1 MKRFLIVSDP
11 PAAPGYLPRLRFMCD
26 YLVQK
31 GYDATL
37 LTEQYQS
44 IDFAHSYPIQT
55 VCMFTGGTLDWLI
68 KSVWT
73 LMTDWH
79 DRVFAK
85 RALPHIQGHYD
96 AVICTAFS
104 YFPLGA
110 AQRIAQYLH
119 VPLIC
124 DIRDLDEQVDNSRYQ
139 YRHQNKWLM
148 PFRHIYRAIH
158 IHRRNK
164 VLKTANAITTVSPW
178 HAEFIRQ
185 FNSNVHVV
193 YNGYDAKQFY
203 PEDIPAK
210 QFIVSYIGSLT
221 DWQRPALAI
230 VQQAIKELD
239 IPIIL
244 EIHTPHRNTIPHT
257 QMGEAIRRSSIM
269 LVFTATHTHGML
281 TTKFYEALGCEKPIL
296 CVPSDKGS
304 LVELI
309 KYTHAGL
316 ATDNIEEIKT
326 FIRACYNEWQQN
338 GFTHQPTRHRNEFNR
353 NNQNAKLLELI
364 HNL

>member
-1 MKRFLIVSDP
+1 M
-11 PAAPGYLPRLRFMCD
+11 
-26 YLVQK
+26 
-31 GYDATL
+31 
-37 LTEQYQS
+37 
-44 IDFAHSYPIQT
+44 
-55 VCMFTGGTLDWLI
+55 
-68 KSVWT
+68 
-73 LMTDWH
+73 
-79 DRVFAK
+79 
-85 RALPHIQGHYD
+85 
-96 AVICTAFS
+96 
-104 YFPLGA
+104 
-110 AQRIAQYLH
+110 
-119 VPLIC
+119 
-124 DIRDLDEQVDNSRYQ
+124 
-139 YRHQNKWLM
+139 
-148 PFRHIYRAIH
+148 
-158 IHRRNK
+158 
-164 VLKTANAITTVSPW
+164 
-178 HAEFIRQ
+178 
-185 FNSNVHVV
+185 
-193 YNGYDAKQFY
+193 
-203 PEDIPAK
+203 
-210 QFIVSYIGSLT
+210 
-221 DWQRPALAI
+221 
-230 VQQAIKELD
+230 QQAIKELD